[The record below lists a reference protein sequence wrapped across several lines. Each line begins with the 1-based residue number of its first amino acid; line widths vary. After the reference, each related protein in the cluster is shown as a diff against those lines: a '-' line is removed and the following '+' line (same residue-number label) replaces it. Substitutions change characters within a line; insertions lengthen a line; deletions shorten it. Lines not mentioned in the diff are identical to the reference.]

1 MKKDQG
7 KTEVVDRD
15 KLARKKEQ
23 RKELYIGVCE

>member
-1 MKKDQG
+1 MQKDQG
-7 KTEVVDRD
+7 KIEVVDRD